1 MAKEIPELDYWRKFF
16 RCATPDIFHVIDQAI
31 RVAAA
36 DSPQSF
42 VLSRCDEPTR
52 NGLPEKKVDLDRVGR
67 EKQIKAGSN
76 GGAREAGE
84 AVTDPTKTETRS
96 QIIRDILKI
105 TETLLQD
112 KALMTTDDA
121 AEMAVRDKVENSKR
135 KLHAGYQKASDAKKM
150 RMVRIVSLKDA
161 PKSGPDPKGPRRWRW
176 SVFRGVTS
184 TAGLLFFSASSSD
197 FRNVCSR
204 EPDDCCFISCDLMH
218 WSGLRLIHVK
228 FSANLSR
235 RENADFFVISPPPSA
250 GILMVSISSM
260 NPPNALRQW
269 LF

>member
-36 DSPQSF
+36 DSPAELCRRRDRIAEKLFSPHPPE
-42 VLSRCDEPTR
+42 LSRCDEPTR
-52 NGLPEKKVDLDRVGR
+52 NGLPEKKVDLDRIGR

-76 GGAREAGE
+76 GGAPQAGE

-150 RMVRIVSLKDA
+150 RMVHIVSLKDA
-161 PKSGPDPKGPRRWRW
+161 PKPGPDPKEPRRWR
-176 SVFRGVTS
+176 
-184 TAGLLFFSASSSD
+184 
-197 FRNVCSR
+197 
-204 EPDDCCFISCDLMH
+204 
-218 WSGLRLIHVK
+218 
-228 FSANLSR
+228 
-235 RENADFFVISPPPSA
+235 
-250 GILMVSISSM
+250 
-260 NPPNALRQW
+260 
-269 LF
+269 